1 MAEDPQT
8 QVLSV
13 KKQEGHMVRAE
24 GGLRDQKMRKKWQ
37 VAVMD
42 GHLSLATT
50 LGRKRPEAKSM
61 VCLSFQCDLESLGR
75 KE

>member
-24 GGLRDQKMRKKWQ
+24 GGSREEQRMRKKWQ
-37 VAVMD
+37 VERTWIVISA
-42 GHLSLATT
+42 
-50 LGRKRPEAKSM
+50 
-61 VCLSFQCDLESLGR
+61 
-75 KE
+75 